1 MPLWKYEFSVPP
13 CQMWFPPFDFRPSL
27 LHPLVQTFFPQLIP
41 LGLNCICTVI
51 SRLVPNRVNLHN
63 RSPPRLSAAAIMSP
77 PALRRLIKI
86 YRPFF
91 AASTRGADLAPSRC
105 FARLSKFLCE
115 RPMTSWATLL
125 IILAESAAGRVL
137 ILRRLAINSHQ

>member
-1 MPLWKYEFSVPP
+1 
-13 CQMWFPPFDFRPSL
+13 
-27 LHPLVQTFFPQLIP
+27 
-41 LGLNCICTVI
+41 
-51 SRLVPNRVNLHN
+51 
-63 RSPPRLSAAAIMSP
+63 MSP